1 MDVWF
6 AGGMD
11 WSQWSSQSFPTG
23 FKADC
28 GGEAINHTAW
38 TYFLMQAGE
47 GAELTG
53 FGAYAGSSLNMVH
66 APANNYFGF
75 QLGDGANNY
84 NGVDNGFRVGS
95 ATAEYS
101 TTILF
106 PVLVTLHSNWI
117 AALIIT
123 LFVSGLPLIARVIP
137 TRAFRQSALP
147 DQLDRLTLL
156 S

>member
-1 MDVWF
+1 MFDSQVEW
-6 AGGMD
+6 D
-11 WSQWSSQSFPTG
+11 WSQWRSQSFPTG

-38 TYFLMQAGE
+38 TYFLMQVGE

-53 FGAYAGSSLNMVH
+53 FGAYAGSSLNRVH

-123 LFVSGLPLIARVIP
+123 LFVSGRQLTVQETQVLV
-137 TRAFRQSALP
+137 FRTSLSKV
-147 DQLDRLTLL
+147 LL
-156 S
+156 ER